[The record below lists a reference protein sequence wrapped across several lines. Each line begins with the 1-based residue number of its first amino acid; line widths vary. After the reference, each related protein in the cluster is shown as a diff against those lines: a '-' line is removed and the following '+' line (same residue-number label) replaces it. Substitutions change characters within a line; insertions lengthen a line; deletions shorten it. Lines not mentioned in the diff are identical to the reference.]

1 VSAKTLFLWLWV
13 LVGTLAA
20 AALIWQWRHPPHP
33 PTLEINGGARL
44 PELPAAPPLEPF
56 QLPPLEQYSEV
67 MARPLFI
74 AARRPESPPEE
85 TAPEPPPADPERTF
99 VLLGVMMT
107 REATTV
113 LLRPEE
119 PNAKTARIKPG
130 ETIGEWRL
138 ETVSADRVVLRKG
151 ETTQELPLV
160 RPRTPSGPG
169 PARRPARPVRNVPP
183 TVGQPAPVVTPE
195 DVAPPPQTP
204 KMPQN

>member
-1 VSAKTLFLWLWV
+1 MATVV
-13 LVGTLAA
+13 LV
-20 AALIWQWRHPPHP
+20 WQWRHPPHP
-33 PTLEINGGARL
+33 PAAVTDGGSRL
-44 PELPAAPPLEPF
+44 PELPAAAPLEPF
-56 QLPPLEQYSEV
+56 QLSPLEQYGEV

-85 TAPEPPPADPERTF
+85 TAPEPPPAGPERTF

-151 ETTQELPLV
+151 EATQELPLV
-160 RPRTPSGPG
+160 RPRTPSGPRPTRRPAG
-169 PARRPARPVRNVPP
+169 PARIVPP
-183 TVGQPAPVVTPE
+183 AMGQPAPVMTPQTAAPSTQIP
-195 DVAPPPQTP
+195 APP
-204 KMPQN
+204 KN

>member
-1 VSAKTLFLWLWV
+1 MSAKTLFLWLWV
-13 LVGTLAA
+13 LVGTSAA

-33 PTLEINGGARL
+33 PITATDDGSRL

-74 AARRPESPPEE
+74 AARRPESPPED

-107 REATTV
+107 PETTMV
-113 LLRPEE
+113 LLQPEE
-119 PNAKTARIKPG
+119 PNAKPERVRAGGTVG
-130 ETIGEWRL
+130 GWRL
-138 ETVSADRVVLRKG
+138 ETVLPDRVVLRKDQA
-151 ETTQELPLV
+151 TQELKLV
-160 RPRTPSGPG
+160 RPRTPPGPR

-195 DVAPPPQTP
+195 GEAPPPQTP
-204 KMPQN
+204 EMPQN